1 MKELYLIMNQ
11 CLKNKYGIQ
20 AIISVLETLEAS
32 YSEEEQ
38 IELKTLTYVIKT
50 YLESLQEDMNTT
62 IAKIDNYI
70 LAIAKNSK
78 S

>member
-1 MKELYLIMNQ
+1 M
-11 CLKNKYGIQ
+11 
-20 AIISVLETLEAS
+20 EAS

-38 IELKTLTYVIKT
+38 IELKSMAYVIKT
-50 YLESLQEDMNTT
+50 YLEALQEDMNTT

-70 LAIAKNSK
+70 VAEVKDIK